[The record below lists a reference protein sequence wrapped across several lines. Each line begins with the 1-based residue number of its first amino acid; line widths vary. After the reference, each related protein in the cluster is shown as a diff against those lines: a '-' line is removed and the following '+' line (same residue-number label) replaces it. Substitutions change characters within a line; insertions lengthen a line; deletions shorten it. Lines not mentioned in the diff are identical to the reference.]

1 MRIFVTEGLLL
12 AVLGVDHVVVVA
24 ADAVVVLFALDELV
38 CVLDTSS
45 CECMLV
51 AFILFAFLFVHRET
65 QLKFKYNLN

>member
-1 MRIFVTEGLLL
+1 
-12 AVLGVDHVVVVA
+12 
-24 ADAVVVLFALDELV
+24 LDELV

-51 AFILFAFLFVHRET
+51 AFILFAFLFVHSET